1 MDDMISR
8 RAAIDAICE
17 DGTQRERQGQYSMT
31 MVDRKYRDI
40 EILEALPSA
49 QSGCEDAVSRKAVA
63 GIYTALWEIIG
74 TIMDRNEWDDV
85 CHTIANELLSVTPK
99 QPGWIPCCTALPKE
113 NGYYLTTTM
122 YNAVC
127 LDYWN
132 TDNFDRTEIVL
143 AWMPLPTPWK
153 GEQNERFD

>member
-63 GIYTALWEIIG
+63 GIYTALWEII
-74 TIMDRNEWDDV
+74 
-85 CHTIANELLSVTPK
+85 
-99 QPGWIPCCTALPKE
+99 
-113 NGYYLTTTM
+113 
-122 YNAVC
+122 
-127 LDYWN
+127 
-132 TDNFDRTEIVL
+132 
-143 AWMPLPTPWK
+143 
-153 GEQNERFD
+153 